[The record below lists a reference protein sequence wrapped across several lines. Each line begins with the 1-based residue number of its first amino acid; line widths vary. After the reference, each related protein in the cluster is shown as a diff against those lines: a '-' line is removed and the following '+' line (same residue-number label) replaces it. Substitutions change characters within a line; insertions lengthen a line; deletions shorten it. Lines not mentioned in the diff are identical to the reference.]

1 MIRLLIAD
9 DETSACDDMI
19 RCIDWDKY
27 GIEIIGVAADG
38 LEAYQMISEHHPDIV
53 LIDIE
58 MPGMNGIDVIKK
70 VNDEIP
76 HHPSFIIVS
85 GYDDFSYAQQA
96 VSLDVDQYLLKPFLP
111 SHLLSAIHRSVE
123 KLEIVK
129 LKEVPPFFW
138 GFSKLHLGDNAQ
150 PNFNY
155 PAKEERQTIKAIRAG
170 SPEDINEALSAFWQK
185 ASTNSLNR
193 NDLLFSGFL
202 LSISIIHLLFDYGI
216 SQFPKLSPSPDLF
229 QACTERNCFLYLRQL
244 SHAVAEQLRIER
256 SGLTA
261 PALRAAAY
269 IAEHYQED
277 LNLDSVAQA
286 IHVSPSYLSTCFSQS
301 IGIGFVEY
309 LHHTRIEHAKELLH
323 STNLKIY
330 QIAELVGYSDSKYF
344 AQIFKKFTQ
353 RTPGEYRNL

>member
-38 LEAYQMISEHHPDIV
+38 LEAYQMILEDHPDIV

-58 MPGMNGIDVIKK
+58 MPGMSGIDVIEKANK
-70 VNDEIP
+70 ELS

-85 GYDDFSYAQQA
+85 GYDDFTYAQQA
-96 VSLDVDQYLLKPFLP
+96 VALDVDQYLLKPFLP
-111 SHLLSAIHRSVE
+111 SQLLSAIHRSVE
-123 KLEIVK
+123 KLEIFRLKKVPSFFGGEFK
-129 LKEVPPFFW
+129 LSP
-138 GFSKLHLGDNAQ
+138 GDDVQ
-150 PNFNY
+150 LNFNY

-170 SPEDINEALSAFWQK
+170 SSEDINDALSAFWQK

-229 QACTERNCFLYLRQL
+229 QECTEHNFFLYLRQL

-261 PALRAAAY
+261 PALRAVAY

-286 IHVSPSYLSTCFSQS
+286 IHVSSSYLSTCFSKS

-323 STNLKIY
+323 STDLKIY
-330 QIAELVGYSDSKYF
+330 QIAELVGYNDNKYF

-353 RTPGEYRNL
+353 RTPGEYRNA